1 MRLGLRLKAGVI
13 TFVFVR
19 YFWEL
24 SIKQLLSVWCL
35 FLLCVALPTPLLVL
49 GPLGCRFDVLRL
61 DTSIPKKELVT
72 QPLGGSLDWN
82 LYLHTASAREC

>member
-1 MRLGLRLKAGVI
+1 MRLGLRLKADVI

-24 SIKQLLSVWCL
+24 SIKQLLSVWHL

-49 GPLGCRFDVLRL
+49 GPLGCRLDVSRL
-61 DTSIPKKELVT
+61 DTSIPKEELVT
-72 QPLGGSLDWN
+72 
-82 LYLHTASAREC
+82 

>member
-1 MRLGLRLKAGVI
+1 MRLGLRLKADVI

-24 SIKQLLSVWCL
+24 SIKQLLFVWYL

-49 GPLGCRFDVLRL
+49 GPLGSRLDVSRL
-61 DTSIPKKELVT
+61 DTSTPKKELVT
-72 QPLGGSLDWN
+72 RPPGGSLDWDLD
-82 LYLHTASAREC
+82 LYTASTRKC

>member
-1 MRLGLRLKAGVI
+1 LKADVI

-24 SIKQLLSVWCL
+24 SIKQLLSVWYL

-49 GPLGCRFDVLRL
+49 GPLGSRLDVSRL
-61 DTSIPKKELVT
+61 DTSTPKKELVT
-72 QPLGGSLDWN
+72 RPPGGSLDWDLD
-82 LYLHTASAREC
+82 LYTASTRKC